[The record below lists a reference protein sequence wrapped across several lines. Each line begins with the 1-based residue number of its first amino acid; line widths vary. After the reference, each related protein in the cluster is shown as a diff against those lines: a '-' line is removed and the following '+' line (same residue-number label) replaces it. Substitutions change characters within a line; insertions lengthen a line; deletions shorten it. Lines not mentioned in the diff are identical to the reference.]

1 MNNLSSR
8 KPSLSDALSV
18 ILPASEQTL
27 LLRACLYSGA
37 SARQAWEEWQNHNS
51 EIRNG
56 YIGDIGSIKKMRL
69 LVFDALRH
77 HGLEIDKESQTYL
90 RSAYLREELRSNI
103 FRRICRDVLRLLQKE
118 GVSTIVLKGTA
129 LAETVYDNPVLR
141 HCHDIDI
148 LMRDQDISRAAN
160 FLPSLGFRGFDQ
172 KPEPGNFH
180 LKLVHESG
188 LPLELHSRLFQIPY
202 YNVPSGEMWE
212 RSQNRIIAGVP
223 ANILSPADSLL
234 HVCGHASYSKSR
246 ESLRWVTDAWFVIN
260 RHSDLDWDFLL
271 DCALQS
277 HLALPVSVTLGYLA
291 EDLSAPIPSS
301 FLDRLFAAA
310 SKSNA
315 IERELALFGARSA
328 PQGSLMNLFRKTR
341 DWRERALL
349 MQWLLLPSP
358 SYLFSVEKVRRS
370 WLLPFHYL
378 YRPLRYTWYR
388 LYYQFTGFIRR
399 MRWRFGRLFLRINLR
414 IP

>member
-1 MNNLSSR
+1 MNNRSFLR
-8 KPSLSDALSV
+8 PSLLNALSV
-18 ILPASEQTL
+18 ILPTREETL
-27 LLRACLYSGA
+27 LLRACLHSDE
-37 SARQAWEEWQNHNS
+37 SARQAWEEWQRHVNDLG
-51 EIRNG
+51 NG
-56 YIGDIGSIKKMRL
+56 FLGDNGSVKKVRL
-69 LVFDALRH
+69 LVFNALRRY
-77 HGLEIDKESQTYL
+77 GLEVDKESQTYL
-90 RSAYLREELRSNI
+90 RSAYLREELRSKI
-103 FRRICRDVLRLLQKE
+103 FRRTCQDILLLLE
-118 GVSTIVLKGTA
+118 NEAIPAIVLKGTA

-148 LMRDQDISRAAN
+148 LMRDQDMSRAASL
-160 FLPSLGFRGFDQ
+160 LPSLGFSVVNQRA
-172 KPEPGNFH
+172 EPASH
-180 LKLVHESG
+180 HSKLEHESG
-188 LPLELHSRLFQIPY
+188 LPLELHSHLFQIPY
-202 YNVPSGEMWE
+202 YNVPSTEMWE

-223 ANILSPADSLL
+223 ANILSPADGLL
-234 HVCGHASYSKSR
+234 HVCGHASYAKSR

-260 RHSDLDWDFLL
+260 RHSDLDWDRLL

-277 HLALPVSVTLGYLA
+277 HLALPLSVALGYLA
-291 EDLSAPIPSS
+291 EHLAAPIPSS

-328 PQGSLMNLFRKTR
+328 PQGSLMNLFRQTR

-399 MRWRFGRLFLRINLR
+399 MRWRFGRLFLRINFR